1 MWSFKRQVN
10 YYETDRM
17 GVVHHSNY
25 LRYLEEARYVWMEE
39 VGVPYPEFE
48 KQGVIIPCTTA
59 TETFL
64 NFLRYGD
71 VFSVHMEMYKFTGLR
86 MHFRYEVYNETTGDL
101 CLTAE
106 TVHYTTT
113 REDYKPTSIKRS
125 HPELFLKITEMV
137 SDTRQKK

>member
-39 VGVPYPEFE
+39 EGFPYPEFE
-48 KQGVIIPCTTA
+48 RQGVIIPCTEA
-59 TETFL
+59 KEHFL
-64 NFLRYGD
+64 GFLRYGD
-71 VFSVHMEMYKFTGLR
+71 EFSVHMELYRFTGLR
-86 MHFRYEVYNETTGDL
+86 MYFRYEVYNESTGEL

-113 REDYKPTSIKRS
+113 KDDYKPTSIKRS
-125 HPELFLKITEMV
+125 HPELFENV
-137 SDTRQKK
+137 SALFSYTRKKK